1 MPQRTTKIIGAG
13 MPAGTAL
20 QISGDCQDNVTAA
33 GSTQATATPV
43 SGDTVVVT
51 TTAASTGVILSG
63 PSFSSGD
70 DCIVCNLGA
79 NALLVY
85 PPLGGQI
92 NALAVNAGFSIA
104 TGKSAVFVA
113 RADASKFIAGLTA

>member
-1 MPQRTTKIIGAG
+1 MPQRTAKLVGAG
-13 MPAGTAL
+13 IPPLSATVT
-20 QISGDCQDNVTAA
+20 SGDCQDNVTAT
-33 GSTQATATPV
+33 GTTQATAAPV
-43 SGDTVVVT
+43 YGDTTVVT

-63 PSFSSGD
+63 PQFTSGD

-92 NALAVNAGFSIA
+92 NALAVNAGFSVGA
-104 TGKSAVFVA
+104 GKSAVFIA
-113 RADASKFIAGLTA
+113 RADATKFVAGLTA